1 MSANPLWKVELVHA
15 ADMRPFAVLDYPFSL
30 TPTLNR
36 PGSFSMTI
44 PLDED
49 VAYQVKKH
57 STGVLCTRNGVARW
71 SGEVVG
77 TSKNASA
84 TTMSLT
90 AVGWLDQLNHRFVRA
105 DEEAGLIF
113 VGQVG
118 GVIAQALLAKVN
130 AQLDSDGV
138 VRPTALGFAN
148 TYDVQVRDR
157 SYKRSQSYGQAVQEL
172 SDVENGFDL
181 FVDPLTRQVTT
192 RAPDAYQDRTGV
204 IFAYNVQGANLDDL
218 TENDDGTSTAQRVT
232 TVGDNGVAVS
242 ADDGAAID
250 AQGGFMRESWTSVSN
265 VSEPTIIG
273 AYANAEVVYA
283 RYGRTT
289 YDLKVA
295 TYADVPRL
303 YDGFDLGDKVYL
315 SADAGALQL
324 TKQPIRVFSVTLE
337 RDDRGNEVI
346 SQVGTSPP

>member
-1 MSANPLWKVELVHA
+1 
-15 ADMRPFAVLDYPFSL
+15 
-30 TPTLNR
+30 
-36 PGSFSMTI
+36 
-44 PLDED
+44 
-49 VAYQVKKH
+49 
-57 STGVLCTRNGVARW
+57 
-71 SGEVVG
+71 
-77 TSKNASA
+77 
-84 TTMSLT
+84 
-90 AVGWLDQLNHRFVRA
+90 
-105 DEEAGLIF
+105 
-113 VGQVG
+113 
-118 GVIAQALLAKVN
+118 
-130 AQLDSDGV
+130 
-138 VRPTALGFAN
+138 
-148 TYDVQVRDR
+148 VRDR

-295 TYADVPRL
+295 AYADVPRL